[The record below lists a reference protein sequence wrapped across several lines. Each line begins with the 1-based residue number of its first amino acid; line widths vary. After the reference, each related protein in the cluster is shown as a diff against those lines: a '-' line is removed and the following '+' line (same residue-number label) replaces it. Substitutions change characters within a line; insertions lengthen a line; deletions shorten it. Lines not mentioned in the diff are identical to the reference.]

1 MKIGITASAFDV
13 LHAGHV
19 SMLEEARSHCDF
31 LICALHIDPSIERPE
46 KSPPMQSVV
55 ERYTQLRAVEFVDE
69 IIPYQTESDLL
80 DILQLRKIDVRI
92 IGEEYKDVVFTGRH
106 LCEKL
111 GIKIIYNLRSHRFSS
126 TLKRKVLTEGR
137 KNGATELQDGP
148 DR

>member
-31 LICALHIDPSIERPE
+31 LICALHIDPTIDRPQKE
-46 KSPPMQSVV
+46 KPVQTIV

-126 TLKRKVLTEGR
+126 TLKRKAMAEGR
-137 KNGATELQDGP
+137 KNDAATIQDDSNG
-148 DR
+148 